1 MKKIK
6 GFSLIELLVVIV
18 IIAILAAIGLLAYNG
33 YIKGAKTAAI
43 KSNHGQMCSFVSSE
57 VTKCLLGSS
66 TAIDGNLDCS
76 KKDDTDYDE
85 HIKAATLKSNIKKIK
100 NPITSSV
107 GGDLSGHE
115 ALKYGPY
122 ALIDTSATGAS
133 PDDMDSYGYNIIATW
148 PNDPVNYKNNCCY
161 VFIQTCHTVKHIK
174 NGQIMYSC
182 GQNFGLDGNGGIYD
196 VTGKHSEN
204 YSVCAIPLK

>member
-1 MKKIK
+1 MKQK
-6 GFSLIELLVVIV
+6 GFSLIELLVVVV
-18 IIAILAAIGLLAYNG
+18 IIAILVAIGLIAYNG
-33 YIKGAKTAAI
+33 YTKGAKTAAI
-43 KSNHGQMCSFVSSE
+43 KSNHSQMCNFITAE
-57 VTKCLLGSS
+57 VTKCLLSSS
-66 TAIDGNLDCS
+66 TAMDGNLDCS

-85 HIKAATLKSNIKKIK
+85 HIKAAALKSNLKKIK

-107 GGDLSGHE
+107 GGNLSGHE

-122 ALIDTSATGAS
+122 ALIDMSANGVS
-133 PDDMDSYGYNIIATW
+133 PNEMDSYGYNIIATW
-148 PNDPVNYKNNCCY
+148 PNDPVNYKNNCCH

-182 GQNFGLDGNGGIYD
+182 DQNFANGGIMD

-204 YSVCAIPLK
+204 WSECAIPLR